1 MEFKSLFIVFA
12 LFPLV
17 VRSQEEYCGGKPADV
32 VFLLDASNSIWGPDF
47 KKQLEFVQNIVSMF
61 NIGEN
66 YTQVGMATF
75 NRHVDLQFHL
85 NSYHRKEDLI
95 EAIGLVEETYGDA
108 TNTADAVRF
117 MRREMFSQRHGSR
130 KGVPKVGVIITD
142 GQSSNILRTVF
153 QASRAK
159 RQHIN
164 LFAIGVGDLVNVR
177 ELRGIASKPSM
188 EYMFQVLGYGA
199 LGSVR
204 NILAVRTCAVSGR
217 PKKLTTPVFIRRT
230 TTKNGRRGH
239 NTSTSTKNQ
248 TATSS
253 KNVNPTSDITIS
265 TTTKVGN
272 MPIST
277 TMPTL
282 STKTSIEQSSS
293 DKSNVFGRIGPP
305 TFPPF
310 HNPNSKLEA
319 ADFTTAHSENTS
331 PSGGVPTG
339 PFDEEQSTG
348 FPNSEDVRNADRF
361 SVSGTHHTPKDQTED
376 SYSGDVNADNS
387 QNNNHDTFT
396 ANNNPNNNNNK
407 ELTNFDNNNKKF
419 RNIPNSNKRLTGV
432 DNQNNKTTR
441 PNVNNTGANH
451 HNNNNKRL
459 TGDVNTYNNNKNKDV
474 DNPYDNNNRFTDA
487 DNPYDNNKFSNVDH
501 ESNNKFTDVNNPN
514 NHNKFT
520 NDNNPNNNN
529 KFTNVGKPNNNNKFS
544 YVDNP
549 NKQGRNTDA
558 GNENNNDRFTDAE
571 TPNNKNMLTDGD
583 NKNNN
588 YWFTEDNNL
597 NKNPDNIFRG
607 VDNPNNRFT
616 NVNNRN
622 NDNDRF
628 TDTDT
633 PYKQNQF
640 TDAENPNSNN
650 RFTDTDNLN
659 KNPNKDFDNPNNRF
673 RETDNSNNDK
683 RFTNVGNSNN
693 NNNRFTDAENQ
704 KNNNKFTGT
713 YNPNRNTKFT
723 NADNGQN
730 SGRFPDADSLNS
742 NQNNRFRGVN
752 NPNNGFKNT
761 DDPDSNNNRFTNADN
776 LNNNPN
782 NRFRTIDNPSN
793 NKGFTDADNTNN
805 NNNRF
810 NDTDNPNF
818 NNRFTDA
825 ADNMFTGTYN
835 PNNNN
840 KFTNADNGNGNKRFT
855 DADYLNN
862 QNKRGFDNPNNGF
875 RDSNGPDNNN
885 NRFTNVDNLNNP
897 NNNNR
902 FTNADNSNSDKRFTD
917 ADSPNKQNHI
927 TDADN
932 QKSNNNFTGKYNP
945 NSDNGHSNGRYTDAD
960 DLNNNHNDRFPGVDN
975 PNNGLRNTNAPDN
988 NNNNN
993 NQFTD
998 ADPHNNNNR
1007 FSDTDNL
1014 NFNNNRFNLNNNPNK
1029 RFRGVDN
1036 SRNSNSFTD
1045 ANNPNNDNNRFTDAD
1060 NPNFNNNRFTGVD
1073 NLNNNP
1079 NNRFRGVDNPRNSN
1093 SFTGVNNPNNNNHRF
1108 TDADNPNNNPN
1119 NRFRGVDNTG
1129 QNNRFTDTDNPNNNN
1144 DFNKN
1149 EFTYNSN
1156 YPKGFPSSYNSNN
1169 QNRFPDSTIPLDK
1182 HRSPGFSDS
1191 DYSNQELPRCRDV
1204 SPSSSGAIAGTEEP
1218 TSEGNNNPT
1227 ALPNEGKEKTNTTD
1241 ESNSGDE
1248 DKATTTTTTTT
1259 PPPKPTE
1266 RTMLEPACRNKEADI
1281 VFAIDSSNGINRND
1295 YWQQI
1300 RFVREVARRMDIGEN
1315 KTRVGLIVYTDQV
1328 MHQFDLSDHT
1338 NMKPLL
1344 EAIISSRR
1352 SAGGTRIDNAVR
1364 YVRTKSF
1371 RRSLSRPNAAQVAV
1385 FIAGSKSRNIHKT
1398 KKEAGDARSAGMTLF
1413 SIGVGKGY
1421 SKDEMHVISK
1431 GNKGWGRHGYFVDD
1445 FDKIE
1450 TIIKDLTIQAC
1461 RTKPTETPLTNL
1473 SCGFRQQAD
1482 LMFVVDS
1489 ANAGR
1494 TNTKKTLEF
1503 VRDVSKSVDID
1514 KDNVHVGLMSAG
1526 CDAGQEGFSLG
1537 AHRNEKAMK
1546 DAISR
1551 NQRGT
1556 DISKLLKD
1564 MRRNSFSS
1572 KEGGRKDA
1580 KKVAVVVVDGQ
1591 LEQPLKALREA
1602 RFARIRGVEVYVV
1615 AVGNGKVQKE
1625 IEMMCDDPLQKHFFR
1640 VENYDQLKGL
1650 KTDLVDMFCD
1660 EL

>member
-1 MEFKSLFIVFA
+1 MEFKSLFLVIA

-17 VRSQEEYCGGKPADV
+17 IRSQEEYCGGKPADV

-75 NRHVDLQFHL
+75 NRHTDLQFHL
-85 NSYHRKEDLI
+85 NTYHKKEDLI

-117 MRREMFSQRHGSR
+117 MRREMFSPRHGSR
-130 KGVPKVGVIITD
+130 KGVPRVGVIITD

-164 LFAIGVGDLVNVR
+164 LFAIGVGDLVNAR

-204 NILAVRTCAVSGR
+204 NILAVRTCAVSGK
-217 PKKLTTPVFIRRT
+217 PKKLTTPVFVRRT
-230 TTKNGRRGH
+230 TTNSSSTNKQNGGLVHENKTRTTTPSFEQTSGFVEKRRKDH
-239 NTSTSTKNQ
+239 KPPTSTKNE
-248 TATSS
+248 TAASS
-253 KNVNPTSDITIS
+253 KRGHPIPTSDIIIS
-265 TTTKVGN
+265 KTTKTGN
-272 MPIST
+272 IPIST
-277 TMPTL
+277 TIPIL
-282 STKTSIEQSSS
+282 STRTSIEQSSS
-293 DKSNVFGRIGPP
+293 DISNLFGRIGPP
-305 TFPPF
+305 KFPPF

-319 ADFTTAHSENTS
+319 EDFITGHSENTS
-331 PSGGVPTG
+331 PSGWLPLD
-339 PFDEEQSTG
+339 PFDEKPSTVS
-348 FPNSEDVRNADRF
+348 PNSEDARNADRF
-361 SVSGTHHTPKDQTED
+361 SVTDTQHTPKDQKED
-376 SYSGDVNADNS
+376 TYSGDVNADNS

-396 ANNNPNNNNNK
+396 GTNNPNNNN
-407 ELTNFDNNNKKF
+407 ELTNLDNNNNKF
-419 RNIPNSNKRLTGV
+419 RAISNYKNSLTGVDNPNNKTNQPNMNNRGVNHHNNSNKRLT
-432 DNQNNKTTR
+432 DD
-441 PNVNNTGANH
+441 A
-451 HNNNNKRL
+451 
-459 TGDVNTYNNNKNKDV
+459 NTYNNK
-474 DNPYDNNNRFTDA
+474 RFTDA
-487 DNPYDNNKFSNVDH
+487 DNPYDNNNRLTDADNPYD
-501 ESNNKFTDVNNPN
+501 NNKFTDVEHLSNNNKFADVNNPI

-520 NDNNPNNNN
+520 NSENPNN
-529 KFTNVGKPNNNNKFS
+529 KKRS
-544 YVDNP
+544 RDVDNP
-549 NKQGRNTDA
+549 NKQNRNTDA
-558 GNENNNDRFTDAE
+558 ENPNNKNRFTDAE
-571 TPNNKNMLTDGD
+571 TPNNNNMFTDGD
-583 NKNNN
+583 NANSD
-588 YWFTEDNNL
+588 YRFTEDDNL
-597 NKNPDNIFRG
+597 NKNPNNIFRG

-616 NVNNRN
+616 NVNNPN
-622 NDNDRF
+622 NNNSRF

-633 PYKQNQF
+633 PYKQNRF

-650 RFTDTDNLN
+650 KFTETDNLHNNRN
-659 KNPNKDFDNPNNRF
+659 KGFDNPNNGF
-673 RETDNSNNDK
+673 RETDNSNNNNP
-683 RFTNVGNSNN
+683 FTNADNSNN
-693 NNNRFTDAENQ
+693 NNNRFTDADNPNKQ
-704 KNNNKFTGT
+704 TRITDAGNRNNNNTFTGT
-713 YNPNRNTKFT
+713 YYPNNNNKYT
-723 NADNGQN
+723 NADNDRYTDEDN
-730 SGRFPDADSLNS
+730 LNN
-742 NQNNRFRGVN
+742 NQNKELRGVDNPYNRFR
-752 NPNNGFKNT
+752 KT
-761 DDPDSNNNRFTNADN
+761 DDPDNNNNRFTDADN

-782 NRFRTIDNPSN
+782 TRFRTIDNPSN
-793 NKGFTDADNTNN
+793 NNRFTDADN
-805 NNNRF
+805 
-810 NDTDNPNF
+810 PN
-818 NNRFTDA
+818 
-825 ADNMFTGTYN
+825 
-835 PNNNN
+835 
-840 KFTNADNGNGNKRFT
+840 
-855 DADYLNN
+855 
-862 QNKRGFDNPNNGF
+862 
-875 RDSNGPDNNN
+875 
-885 NRFTNVDNLNNP
+885 

-902 FTNADNSNSDKRFTD
+902 FTNADNPNFNDRFTDAANKFTGAYNPSNLPNNRFPAIDNPSNNNRFTD
-917 ADSPNKQNHI
+917 AD
-927 TDADN
+927 
-932 QKSNNNFTGKYNP
+932 NP
-945 NSDNGHSNGRYTDAD
+945 NY
-960 DLNNNHNDRFPGVDN
+960 
-975 PNNGLRNTNAPDN
+975 
-988 NNNNN
+988 
-993 NQFTD
+993 
-998 ADPHNNNNR
+998 
-1007 FSDTDNL
+1007 
-1014 NFNNNRFNLNNNPNK
+1014 K
-1029 RFRGVDN
+1029 
-1036 SRNSNSFTD
+1036 
-1045 ANNPNNDNNRFTDAD
+1045 NNRFTDAD
-1060 NPNFNNNRFTGVD
+1060 NPNFNNNRFTNVD
-1073 NLNNNP
+1073 NQNNNP
-1079 NNRFRGVDNPRNSN
+1079 NNRFRSVS
-1093 SFTGVNNPNNNNHRF
+1093 SNNNRF
-1108 TDADNPNNNPN
+1108 TDADNPNNKPN
-1119 NRFRGVDNTG
+1119 NRFRGADKAG
-1129 QNNRFTDTDNPNNNN
+1129 HKNRFTDTDNPNNNN
-1144 DFNKN
+1144 HLNRD
-1149 EFTYNSN
+1149 EFTDNSN
-1156 YPKGFPSSYNSNN
+1156 YRKGFSNSYNSNN
-1169 QNRFPDSTIPLDK
+1169 NNKFPGSTIPIDEHK
-1182 HRSPGFSDS
+1182 SPFSGFQNKRNGFSDS
-1191 DYSNQELPRCRDV
+1191 DNSNKELPRCRNV
-1204 SPSSSGAIAGTEEP
+1204 SPSSSGDIVTTEEP
-1218 TSEGNNNPT
+1218 KSKGNDNPT
-1227 ALPNEGKEKTNTTD
+1227 ALPHEGKEKINTTD
-1241 ESNSGDE
+1241 ESYSGDE
-1248 DKATTTTTTTT
+1248 DKATTTTTP

-1266 RTMLEPACRNKEADI
+1266 RTMLEPACRNKKADI

-1328 MHQFDLSDHT
+1328 LRQFDLSDHT

-1371 RRSLSRPNAAQVAV
+1371 RRSLSRPGAAQVAV

-1445 FDKIE
+1445 FDQIE

-1514 KDNVHVGLMSAG
+1514 QDNVHVGLMSAG
-1526 CDAGQEGFSLG
+1526 CDAGEEGFSLG
-1537 AHRNEKAMK
+1537 AHRNEQAMK

-1615 AVGNGKVQKE
+1615 AVGNGEVQKE